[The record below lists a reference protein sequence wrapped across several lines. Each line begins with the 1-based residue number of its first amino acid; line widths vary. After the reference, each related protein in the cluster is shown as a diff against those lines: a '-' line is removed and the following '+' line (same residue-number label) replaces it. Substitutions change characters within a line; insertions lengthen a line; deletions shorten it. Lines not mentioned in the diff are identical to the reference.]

1 MGSKLEQEETPSL
14 SQGDTHS
21 RGASNP
27 RKELVREQLIDIAAS
42 LFQSKGFEQTSMND
56 IARAM
61 GLGRSAVYHYF
72 RSKEEI
78 LASLVEAESISPF
91 KELET
96 IRAAQ
101 DISAT
106 EKLRHAVISGVV
118 RRLSGHSRFAILSRL
133 ESQIPEALRPQYNA
147 SRRHIFD
154 MYVGLI
160 QEGIAS
166 GDFRAVDPKI
176 AAFAVIGMANW
187 TSNWYSAG
195 GANSPKEIGAMIA
208 DLAIHSLVAKSVVGV
223 DSQNIRDIAD
233 GLRAEL
239 GKLDTLLG
247 SQL

>member
-1 MGSKLEQEETPSL
+1 MGSKLDQEEIPGL
-14 SQGDTHS
+14 SQGDTQA

-96 IRAAQ
+96 IRATQ

-118 RRLSGHSRFAILSRL
+118 RRLSGHSRFTILSRL

-166 GDFRAVDPKI
+166 GDFRTVDPKI

-187 TSNWYSAG
+187 TSNWYAAG

-208 DLAIHSLVAKSVVGV
+208 DMAIHSLIAKSVVGV
-223 DSQNIRDIAD
+223 DSQKIRDAAD

-239 GKLDTLLG
+239 GKLDALLG

>member
-14 SQGDTHS
+14 SQGDTHF

>member
-1 MGSKLEQEETPSL
+1 MGSKLDLEETPGL
-14 SQGDTHS
+14 SQGDTQV

-118 RRLSGHSRFAILSRL
+118 RRLSGHSRFTILSRL

-187 TSNWYSAG
+187 TSNWYAAG

-208 DLAIHSLVAKSVVGV
+208 DMAIHSLMAKSVVGI

-239 GKLDTLLG
+239 GKLDALLG
-247 SQL
+247 SQV